1 MGIGFIKNYGV
12 TVINDPSISCF
23 GPLSNQHTWS
33 TIQIL
38 LSALGAIDLPCFD
51 LIISGNP
58 NPYVI
63 CSEKNSLDILSEKS
77 PIWPILFD
85 LLNKNVINTNLASA
99 IKAAYNHHNSRKTE
113 HPDFLFVV
121 TDGIFSSSETQR
133 IIKKCGILPD

>member
-1 MGIGFIKNYGV
+1 MLFAQRKIHY
-12 TVINDPSISCF
+12 
-23 GPLSNQHTWS
+23 
-33 TIQIL
+33 
-38 LSALGAIDLPCFD
+38 
-51 LIISGNP
+51 
-58 NPYVI
+58 
-63 CSEKNSLDILSEKS
+63 

-99 IKAAYNHHNSRKTE
+99 IKVAYNLHNSRKTK